1 MSASPLPSLATRRA
15 YDATVYRVAPPGG
28 PGLRI
33 GRRDPAA
40 EAWLAGAGARRCAM
54 MTAYHPLSRL
64 RPDRLNRARLALL
77 ARRAAAGAACLMPS
91 TGEGAGDWPPE
102 PGLAVAGLTRGR
114 ALRLAR
120 RFRQHA
126 IVWVEP
132 GRPPRVLWC
141 WAGRDAVAHRLPR
154 RRRGGATQ
162 NRRRWPAALMLA

>member
-1 MSASPLPSLATRRA
+1 MSVPLPSLATRRA
-15 YDATVYRVAPPGG
+15 YDATVYRVAPPDG

-33 GRRDPAA
+33 GLRDPSA
-40 EAWLAGAGARRCAM
+40 EAWLAEAGARRVAL
-54 MTAYHPLSRL
+54 MTAWHPMSRL
-64 RPDRLNRARLALL
+64 RPDRLNRARQSLM
-77 ARRAAAGAACLMPS
+77 ARRAAAGAARLLPS

-102 PGLAVAGLTRGR
+102 PGVAVAGLTRGR

-132 GRPPRVLWC
+132 GRPPRLLWC

-154 RRRGGATQ
+154 HRRRKAPLRQ
-162 NRRRWPAALMLA
+162 ARRWPAVLTLA